1 MFFQGKSRVLS
12 TLFQPFRLGSLEL
25 RNRLVMPPMVTFLAN
40 ESGAVTQRMIDYYA
54 ERARGGVGLI
64 TVESAYILEKD
75 RDLGRLGIE
84 NPQLQVGLAGLAE
97 SIQEQG
103 ARAFLQ
109 LNHRGSVL
117 SIHRGKGPD
126 ELSREEIDSL
136 IEAFAEAALRAQ
148 KAGFDGVEVHG
159 ANIYLISQ
167 FLSPLTN
174 HRTDRYGGDL
184 ENRLNFPLDILRRV
198 RKKVGEDFPVN
209 FRMVGHQY
217 TEGGLVLEDGQTIAR
232 RLEEAGASALHV
244 VAGSPAVPYWH
255 TPPMAIPRGCHAE
268 LAREIKKAVGIPVIA
283 VGRINDPL
291 LAEKILVEGKAD
303 LIAMGRALIADPEL
317 PLKAREGRFEE
328 IRKCL
333 ACNHCRKRVIQ
344 MNRSLRCAVN
354 AQAGRERD
362 SRVLPTPRS
371 RKVLVIGGGP
381 AGMEAARVMALR
393 GHRVVLYEKR
403 AQLGGQIN
411 LAVIPPHKEELQS
424 ILDYL
429 GYQLEKLKVRTC
441 METEATADT
450 VAKEKPDAVTLAT
463 GARPLIPEIPGLPGE
478 RLFTPE
484 EVLQQRR
491 PMGEKVLVIGGG
503 VVGCEVAEYLADRG
517 KRVTIVEKL
526 PEIAPAM
533 DSSARRLLLERL
545 GRLSVRMITGA
556 EVFSFEGEKA
566 ILLQKGEKV
575 YVETEAIVA
584 AMGATAEL
592 NREEFQS
599 CGVPVY
605 AVGDCAGVRDI
616 AAAIQEGFA
625 AAMRI

>member
-1 MFFQGKSRVLS
+1 MFPQKETKILS

-25 RNRLVMPPMVTFLAN
+25 RNRLIMPPMVTFLAS

-64 TVESAYILEKD
+64 TVESAYVLEKD
-75 RDLGRLGIE
+75 RDMGRLGIE
-84 NPQLQVGLAGLAE
+84 NPQLQVGLAELAE

-126 ELSREEIDSL
+126 ELSREEIESI
-136 IEAFAEAALRAQ
+136 IEVFAEAALRAE

-184 ENRLNFPLDILRRV
+184 EGRLNFPVEILHRM
-198 RKKVGEDFPVN
+198 RKKVGEEFPIT

-217 TEGGLVLEDGQTIAR
+217 TDGGLVLEDGKIIAR
-232 RLEEAGASALHV
+232 RLEQAGASALHV
-244 VAGSPAVPYWH
+244 VAGSPAAPYWH

-268 LAREIKKAVGIPVIA
+268 LAGEIKKAVRIPVIA

-291 LAEKILVEGKAD
+291 LAEQILEEGKAD
-303 LIAMGRALIADPEL
+303 LIAMGRALIADPAL
-317 PLKAREGRFEE
+317 PLKAREGRFGE

-344 MNRSLRCAVN
+344 MNRTLRCAVN

-362 SRVLPTPRS
+362 SRILPSPQS

-393 GHRVVLYEKR
+393 GHRVVLCEKK
-403 AQLGGQIN
+403 AKLGGQVN
-411 LAVIPPHKEELQS
+411 LAVIPPHKEELQNL
-424 ILDYL
+424 LDYL
-429 GYQLEKLKVRTC
+429 VSQLETLKVRTC
-441 METEATADT
+441 LGTEATADT
-450 VAKEKPDAVTLAT
+450 VEQEKPDAVILAT
-463 GARPLIPEIPGLPGE
+463 GARPLIPEIPGLSRE
-478 RLFTPE
+478 RIFTLE
-484 EVLQQRR
+484 EALEQSR
-491 PMGEKVLVIGGG
+491 PMGERILVIGGG
-503 VVGCEVAEYLADRG
+503 MVGCEVAEYLAGKG

-526 PEIAPAM
+526 PEIALGM
-533 DSSARRLLLERL
+533 DGSTRRLLLERL
-545 GRLSVRMITGA
+545 NRLSVRMITGA
-556 EVFSFEGEKA
+556 EVLSLLGEKA
-566 ILLQKGEKV
+566 ILRQAGERV
-575 YVETEAIVA
+575 EVETEGIVA
-584 AMGATAEL
+584 AMGAAADRAGEDFRSSGL
-592 NREEFQS
+592 PF
-599 CGVPVY
+599 Y

-625 AAMRI
+625 AAMEI

>member
-1 MFFQGKSRVLS
+1 
-12 TLFQPFRLGSLEL
+12 
-25 RNRLVMPPMVTFLAN
+25 
-40 ESGAVTQRMIDYYA
+40 
-54 ERARGGVGLI
+54 
-64 TVESAYILEKD
+64 
-75 RDLGRLGIE
+75 
-84 NPQLQVGLAGLAE
+84 
-97 SIQEQG
+97 
-103 ARAFLQ
+103 
-109 LNHRGSVL
+109 
-117 SIHRGKGPD
+117 
-126 ELSREEIDSL
+126 
-136 IEAFAEAALRAQ
+136 
-148 KAGFDGVEVHG
+148 
-159 ANIYLISQ
+159 
-167 FLSPLTN
+167 
-174 HRTDRYGGDL
+174 
-184 ENRLNFPLDILRRV
+184 
-198 RKKVGEDFPVN
+198 
-209 FRMVGHQY
+209 
-217 TEGGLVLEDGQTIAR
+217 
-232 RLEEAGASALHV
+232 
-244 VAGSPAVPYWH
+244 
-255 TPPMAIPRGCHAE
+255 
-268 LAREIKKAVGIPVIA
+268 
-283 VGRINDPL
+283 
-291 LAEKILVEGKAD
+291 
-303 LIAMGRALIADPEL
+303 
-317 PLKAREGRFEE
+317 
-328 IRKCL
+328 
-333 ACNHCRKRVIQ
+333 
-344 MNRSLRCAVN
+344 
-354 AQAGRERD
+354 
-362 SRVLPTPRS
+362 
-371 RKVLVIGGGP
+371 
-381 AGMEAARVMALR
+381 MEAARVMALR